1 MDETGT
7 CINYSIEK
15 GRWIILNRSFPIFYL
30 LGLLVAG
37 YLGGLWLFSYMP
49 TEQVNTVIKWMD
61 PRILE
66 EAVPSTLESL
76 LPQIVSILLLLLFAT
91 HMLLKYT
98 ILLIGTMRAVF
109 WGICSG
115 YLIAQEEAF
124 WSYALWWFP
133 FQLLYCSL
141 LLLIGFLLV
150 PPPTVQQQL
159 SNQKLKA
166 IGFLGFIYLAII
178 GLELFVLPYI
188 HVL

>member
-1 MDETGT
+1 M
-7 CINYSIEK
+7 
-15 GRWIILNRSFPIFYL
+15 LNRSFPLLYL

-37 YLGGLWLFSYMP
+37 YLGGLWLFSHMP
-49 TEQVNTVIKWMD
+49 NEQVNTVIKWMD

-66 EAVPSTLESL
+66 SEVPSPFSSI
-76 LPQIVSILLLLLFAT
+76 LPQIVSILLLFLFAT
-91 HMLLKYT
+91 HMLLRYT

-115 YLIAQEEAF
+115 YLIAQEASF

-150 PPPTVQQQL
+150 PPPTVNQQVT
-159 SNQKLKA
+159 SQKLKA
-166 IGFLGFIYLAII
+166 IAILGFVYLAII
-178 GLELFVLPYI
+178 ALELFVLPYI